1 MLRTGVAARTA
12 RPEVRERQDRC
23 SKPCC
28 CARPRIARAR
38 APGRPRYDES
48 AAMIRTF
55 LKALIL
61 VPIAVFLILFAVAN
75 RQWTGVS
82 LDPFSSEP
90 PSLAI
95 HLPLFLVIL
104 LALMLGVI
112 VGAGA
117 AWLGQRRSR
126 QAARPVAGNPS
137 AARRRA
143 AGVKA

>member
-1 MLRTGVAARTA
+1 MV
-12 RPEVRERQDRC
+12 
-23 SKPCC
+23 
-28 CARPRIARAR
+28 
-38 APGRPRYDES
+38 
-48 AAMIRTF
+48 RTF

-90 PSLAI
+90 PALAI

-112 VGAGA
+112 VGGGA

-126 QAARPVAGNPS
+126 R
-137 AARRRA
+137 AARRLETELREARAETEAWECRA
-143 AGVKA
+143 AGEQAAANPPTPLPYQPPPAA

>member
-1 MLRTGVAARTA
+1 
-12 RPEVRERQDRC
+12 
-23 SKPCC
+23 
-28 CARPRIARAR
+28 
-38 APGRPRYDES
+38 
-48 AAMIRTF
+48 MIRTF

-90 PSLAI
+90 PALAI

-112 VGAGA
+112 VGGVA
-117 AWLGQRRSR
+117 AWLGQRRWR
-126 QAARPVAGNPS
+126 R
-137 AARRRA
+137 AARRLETALREARA
-143 AGVKA
+143 ETEAWKRRAEAAQAAAAPLAPLTYRPPPAA